1 MAIFV
6 LLSNSMMTHIPKDK
20 ILILD
25 GATGTMIQR
34 YGLSEADYRDGV
46 FEKSKVELHGNSE
59 CLNLTRPE
67 IIRSIH
73 REYIEAGA
81 DIIETNT
88 FSANRI
94 SQAEYGCEDYAA
106 RMAYEGARLAR
117 EVADEYLK
125 QGGRRI
131 LVAGSMGPTSKSLSL
146 SPDVS
151 DPGFR
156 PYSFDQMREA
166 YREQAQALLE
176 GGADLLL
183 IETCFDALNVK
194 AALAAIQECNAGLR
208 NESTGNLQGDIPVM
222 ISVSVSD
229 RSGRTLTGQTLKAFY
244 TAVSHYPLLAFGLNC
259 SLGAA
264 EMTPL
269 VEEISQWCDCAVSC
283 YPNAGLPNEMGGY
296 DQSPEDMAQ
305 AVRTMAAKGLLN
317 IAGGCCGTTPD
328 HIRAIATALT
338 GIAPRPVH
346 SSESVSGSPHPHD
359 SSTKT
364 GIFMDKADDSEGLS
378 IKTGLVM
385 DKADDSESS
394 SIKTG
399 LFMDK
404 GDDSEGSSIKTAH
417 FMDKRD
423 DSEGLSIKTA
433 LFMDKGARLT
443 VSGLEAVTVDIRQ
456 SNFTN
461 VGERTNV
468 AGSRKFARLIS
479 EGKYDEAL
487 QIAAR
492 QIEDGA
498 TIIDINMDDAML
510 DSTREMERFVRHIS
524 NDPAVAKAALMI
536 DSSHWETI
544 EAGLKN
550 AQGKCIVNSI
560 SLKEGPEQFIEKA
573 KAIRS
578 LGAAVVIMAFDEK
591 GQATTF
597 DRKIEICSRA
607 YRILTE
613 EAGLSPEN
621 IIFDANILSIGTGIE
636 EHSKYAIDFI
646 EAVRWIKTNLPGALT
661 SGGVSNL
668 SFSFRGNNAVREAMH
683 SAFLY
688 HAVKAGLDMAIVN
701 PSILQ
706 IYDEIE
712 PELLRCVEDVIFDR
726 DPQATERLIDKAAR
740 MMAEKETGNQ
750 NSTGK
755 MEEKE
760 AGNQNSTAKAE
771 LKESAAHTETVLT
784 PGERLKAA
792 LIKGRSETLAEDLEQ
807 AIYIY
812 GKAVNII
819 EGPLME
825 GMETV
830 GKMFGE
836 GKMFLPQVVK
846 SAKVM
851 RDAVEILQPYMDTET
866 AQSGNSKAE
875 SCSSHIEAADST
887 AESDGSHIEAA
898 DSKAESGDPH
908 IEAADSKAESGDSRI
923 EAADSSSGSDRCKAK
938 PKITLA
944 TVKGDVHDI
953 GKNITGIVLTCN
965 GFQVNDL
972 GVMVD
977 KETILQ
983 ASDEDNSDIIAVSGL
998 ITPSLYQME
1007 ELCREMASRNMTKP
1021 LFIGGATTSAIH
1033 TAVKLAPLYGHVF
1046 HGPDASSAAVM
1057 AKKYMMDPAG
1067 FEAEEHKKQE
1077 EIRKLYYKQENT
1089 PQEDNMEDNSPKGF
1103 GYETYPDGYPS
1114 DIPAQQIPSEE
1125 VLQYFDWKMFYA
1137 IWGVKY
1143 GSSSMEAMELVQLR
1157 RDAEEEIA
1165 LGNFRIMLSARFF
1178 PAYTENDDIVLV
1190 NGRNSAEAGS
1200 ENHDDNPAG
1209 SEWKIIPMMRQ
1220 EKGDRRSLCDY
1231 IIAKES
1237 GRTSPF
1243 GCFAI
1248 SVHAADAHEEGCC
1261 CPACSNKYEDLIG
1274 KAVRMTLAEAASTWL
1289 DKKILQQMQQD
1300 VTATDGCSR
1309 NSDETVAS
1317 KVPLKVI
1324 KPAAGYSSCPDH
1336 TLKRDILEL
1345 LGETTVSHHSHG
1357 PHCTC
1362 GCHHDEHTHGHSHTE
1377 GHGHSQETGAL
1388 KIRLTETCAMTP
1400 EASICG
1406 TIFIHP
1412 EARYPEIRSISQE
1425 QHDSYIARR
1434 GMNEDTARRF
1444 LGHLLK

>member
-1 MAIFV
+1 MAY
-6 LLSNSMMTHIPKDK
+6 IPQDK

-34 YGLSEADYRDGV
+34 HSLTESDYRDGA
-46 FEKSKVELHGNSE
+46 FEECKAELRGNSE

-67 IIRSIH
+67 IIKSIH

-94 SQAEYGCEDYAA
+94 SQSEYGCGDYAA

-117 EVADEYLK
+117 EVADEYT
-125 QGGRRI
+125 GGTSEDDASAGRRI

-156 PYSFDQMREA
+156 PYDFDQMREA

-194 AALAAIQECNAGLR
+194 AALAAIQEC
-208 NESTGNLQGDIPVM
+208 SDKTPV
-222 ISVSVSD
+222 IVSVSVGD

-244 TAVSHYPLLAFGLNC
+244 TAISHYPILAFGLNC

-269 VEEISQWCDCAVSC
+269 MEEISQWCDCAVSC

-305 AVRTMAAKGLLN
+305 AVKEMAKKGLLN

-328 HIRAIATALT
+328 HIRAIATALAGT
-338 GIAPRPVH
+338 APRQLP
-346 SSESVSGSPHPHD
+346 D
-359 SSTKT
+359 
-364 GIFMDKADDSEGLS
+364 F
-378 IKTGLVM
+378 
-385 DKADDSESS
+385 SS
-394 SIKTG
+394 S
-399 LFMDK
+399 
-404 GDDSEGSSIKTAH
+404 KTAH
-417 FMDKRD
+417 FKDEKTKSG
-423 DSEGLSIKTA
+423 DSSSKTA
-433 LFMDKGARLT
+433 HFKDERPALT
-443 VSGLEAVTVDIRQ
+443 VSGLETTTVDIRH

-510 DSTREMERFVRHIS
+510 DSTKEMERFVRYIS

-544 EAGLKN
+544 IAGLKN

-560 SLKEGPEQFIEKA
+560 SLKEGPEKFIEKA
-573 KAIRS
+573 KTIKS
-578 LGAAVVIMAFDEK
+578 LGAAVVVMAFDEE
-591 GQATTF
+591 GQATTL
-597 DRKIEICSRA
+597 DRKIEICARA
-607 YRILTE
+607 YRLLTE
-613 EAGLSPEN
+613 EAGMNPEN

-646 EAVRWIKTNLPGALT
+646 EAVRWIKSNLPGALT

-688 HAVKAGLDMAIVN
+688 HAIKAGLDMAIVN
-701 PSILQ
+701 PSMLQ
-706 IYDEIE
+706 VYDEIE
-712 PELLRCVEDVIFDR
+712 PELLKCVEDVIFDR
-726 DPQATERLIDKAAR
+726 DPQATERLIEKAAR
-740 MMAEKETGNQ
+740 MLTQKETDNQ
-750 NSTGK
+750 SKTDSNSAT
-755 MEEKE
+755 E
-760 AGNQNSTAKAE
+760 ASTPE
-771 LKESAAHTETVLT
+771 
-784 PGERLKAA
+784 ERLKTA
-792 LIKGRSETLAEDLEQ
+792 LIKGRSDTLAADLQE
-807 AIYIY
+807 AMDTY
-812 GKAVNII
+812 GNAVSII

-851 RDAVEILQPYMDTET
+851 RDAVEILQPYMDNE
-866 AQSGNSKAE
+866 ASGN
-875 SCSSHIEAADST
+875 
-887 AESDGSHIEAA
+887 
-898 DSKAESGDPH
+898 
-908 IEAADSKAESGDSRI
+908 
-923 EAADSSSGSDRCKAK
+923 DSSDATKQPAK

-965 GFQVNDL
+965 GFQIRDL
-972 GVMVD
+972 GVMVN

-983 ASDEDNSDIIAVSGL
+983 ASEEDNSDIIAVSGL

-1007 ELCREMASRNMTKP
+1007 ELCREMAARNMAKP
-1021 LFIGGATTSAIH
+1021 LFIGGATTSAVH
-1033 TAVKLAPLYGHVF
+1033 TAVKLAPLYDHVYY
-1046 HGPDASSAAVM
+1046 GPDASAAAVM
-1057 AKKYMMDPAG
+1057 AKKYIMDPTG

-1077 EIRKLYYKQENT
+1077 ELRTLYHQKEATSQDENMK
-1089 PQEDNMEDNSPKGF
+1089 ENSPKGF
-1103 GYETYPDGYPS
+1103 AYETYLDACPS
-1114 DIPAQQIPSEE
+1114 DIPAQQIASEE
-1125 VLQYFDWKMFYA
+1125 ILPYFDWKMFYA

-1143 GSSSMEAMELVQLR
+1143 GSSSMEAMELMQLR
-1157 RDAEEEIA
+1157 RDAEEEIG
-1165 LGNFRIMLSARFF
+1165 LGNFRVMLSARFF
-1178 PAYTENDDIVLV
+1178 HAYAEDDDIVLV
-1190 NGRNSAEAGS
+1190 EGAGIQGEGVQATGTEGKS
-1200 ENHDDNPAG
+1200 ELHR
-1209 SEWKIIPMMRQ
+1209 IPMMRQ
-1220 EKGDRRSLCDY
+1220 ETGERRSLSDFV
-1231 IIAKES
+1231 ISKES

-1261 CPACSNKYEDLIG
+1261 CPACSSKYEDLIA
-1274 KAVRMTLAEAASTWL
+1274 KTVRMTLAEAASKWL
-1289 DKKILQQMQQD
+1289 DQKILEQMQGETAQNCCE
-1300 VTATDGCSR
+1300 ATDS
-1309 NSDETVAS
+1309 A
-1317 KVPLKVI
+1317 KAPLKVI

-1336 TLKRDILEL
+1336 TLKRDILKL
-1345 LGETTVSHHSHG
+1345 LGE
-1357 PHCTC
+1357 HCTC
-1362 GCHHDEHTHGHSHTE
+1362 GQHGHCS
-1377 GHGHSQETGAL
+1377 HGHNHNDTKEGL
-1388 KIRLTETCAMTP
+1388 KIRLTESCAMTP

-1412 EARYPEIRSISQE
+1412 EARYPEIRTISQE
-1425 QHDSYIARR
+1425 QHDSYVSRR
-1434 GMNEDTARRF
+1434 GMSEDAARRF

>member
-1 MAIFV
+1 
-6 LLSNSMMTHIPKDK
+6 MTYIPKDK

-34 YGLSEADYRDGV
+34 HGLSEADYRDGG
-46 FEKSKVELHGNSE
+46 FEESRVELLGNNE
-59 CLNLTRPE
+59 CLNITRPE
-67 IIRSIH
+67 IIKSIH
-73 REYIEAGA
+73 REYIAAGV

-94 SQAEYGCEDYAA
+94 SQSEYGCEDFAGK
-106 RMAYEGARLAR
+106 MAYEGARLAR
-117 EVADEYLK
+117 EVADEYMS
-125 QGGRRI
+125 GADDSGERRQI
-131 LVAGSMGPTSKSLSL
+131 LVAGSIGPTSKSLSL

-166 YREQAQALLE
+166 YREQAEALIR
-176 GGADLLL
+176 GGADILL

-194 AALAAIQECNAGLR
+194 AALSAIQDLSDLKAEEL
-208 NESTGNLQGDIPVM
+208 GNTDYKIPV
-222 ISVSVSD
+222 IVSVSVGD

-244 TAVSHYPLLAFGLNC
+244 TSISHYPLLAFGLNC

-269 VEEISQWCDCAVSC
+269 VEDIAQWCKCAVSC

-296 DQSPEDMAQ
+296 DQKPEDMAI
-305 AVRTMAAKGLLN
+305 AVKAMAAKGLVN
-317 IAGGCCGTTPD
+317 IVGGCCGTTPD
-328 HIRAIATALT
+328 HIRAIANALKDV
-338 GIAPRPVH
+338 APRPLP
-346 SSESVSGSPHPHD
+346 E
-359 SSTKT
+359 T
-364 GIFMDKADDSEGLS
+364 
-378 IKTGLVM
+378 
-385 DKADDSESS
+385 SS
-394 SIKTG
+394 SKTA
-399 LFMDK
+399 LFKDERGK
-404 GDDSEGSSIKTAH
+404 SEGSS
-417 FMDKRD
+417 
-423 DSEGLSIKTA
+423 SKTA
-433 LFMDKGARLT
+433 LFKDEMPILT
-443 VSGLEAVTVDIRQ
+443 VSGLETVTVDVQ
-456 SNFTN
+456 KSNFTN

-487 QIAAR
+487 QIAAK

-510 DSTREMERFVRHIS
+510 DSTREMERFVRYIS

-544 EAGLKN
+544 LAGLKN

-560 SLKEGPEQFIEKA
+560 SLKEGPEKFLEKA
-573 KAIRS
+573 KAIKE
-578 LGAAVVIMAFDEK
+578 LGAAVVVMAFDEE

-607 YRILTE
+607 YKLLTE

-636 EHSKYAIDFI
+636 EHSRYAIDFI

-688 HAVKAGLDMAIVN
+688 HAIKAGMDMAIVN
-701 PSILQ
+701 PSMLQ
-706 IYDEIE
+706 VYDEIE
-712 PELLRCVEDVIFDR
+712 PELLTCVEDVIFNK
-726 DPQATERLIDKAAR
+726 DPQATERLIDKASR
-740 MMAEKETGNQ
+740 MLAEKDGAA
-750 NSTGK
+750 
-755 MEEKE
+755 E
-760 AGNQNSTAKAE
+760 AKASTAKSE
-771 LKESAAHTETVLT
+771 DKGT
-784 PGERLKAA
+784 PAERLKTA
-792 LIKGRSETLAEDLEQ
+792 LIKGRSENLETDLSEALAE
-807 AIYIY
+807 Y
-812 GKAVNII
+812 GKAVSII
-819 EGPLME
+819 EGPLMD

-851 RDAVEILQPYMDTET
+851 RDAVEFLQPYMNEAQDDTDKK
-866 AQSGNSKAE
+866 QS
-875 SCSSHIEAADST
+875 
-887 AESDGSHIEAA
+887 
-898 DSKAESGDPH
+898 
-908 IEAADSKAESGDSRI
+908 R
-923 EAADSSSGSDRCKAK
+923 
-938 PKITLA
+938 PKVVIA

-965 GFQVNDL
+965 GFDIQDL

-977 KETILQ
+977 KETILK
-983 ASDEDNSDIIAVSGL
+983 AAEDEKADIIAVSGL

-1007 ELCREMASRNMTKP
+1007 EICREMNARKMTTP
-1021 LFIGGATTSAIH
+1021 LFVGGATTSAVH

-1046 HGPDASSAAVM
+1046 HGPDASAAAVM
-1057 AKKYMMDPAG
+1057 AKKYMMDPEG
-1067 FEAEEHKKQE
+1067 FENEEHSRQE
-1077 EIRKLYYKQENT
+1077 KIRELYTKGEEPMEQET
-1089 PQEDNMEDNSPKGF
+1089 QTVKGF
-1103 GYETYPDGYPS
+1103 DQETYLLECPS

-1125 VLQYFDWKMFYA
+1125 ILPYFDWKMFYA

-1143 GSSSMEAMELVQLR
+1143 GSSSMEAMELVQLK

-1165 LGNFRIMLSARFF
+1165 LANFKIMLTAKFF
-1178 PAYTENDDIVLV
+1178 NAYSENDNIVLV
-1190 NGRNSAEAGS
+1190 KDSNTLL
-1200 ENHDDNPAG
+1200 
-1209 SEWKIIPMMRQ
+1209 PMLRQ
-1220 EKGDRRSLCDY
+1220 EKGEKRSLCDFV
-1231 IIAKES
+1231 ISKES
-1237 GRTSPF
+1237 GKTSAF

-1248 SVHAADAHEEGCC
+1248 CVKAADAHEEGCC

-1274 KAVRMTLAEAASTWL
+1274 KAVRMTLAEAASKWL
-1289 DKKILQQMQQD
+1289 D
-1300 VTATDGCSR
+1300 SR
-1309 NSDETVAS
+1309 LKAEVDEKYTI
-1317 KVPLKVI
+1317 I

-1336 TLKRDILEL
+1336 TLKRDIFEL
-1345 LGETTVSHHSHG
+1345 LGINKEESCGHG
-1357 PHCTC
+1357 EGCTC
-1362 GCHHDEHTHGHSHTE
+1362 GQHHHHHHHHHSASE
-1377 GHGHSQETGAL
+1377 DGMSI
-1388 KIRLTETCAMTP
+1388 KLTESYAMIP

-1406 TIFIHP
+1406 TILIHP
-1412 EARYPEIRSISQE
+1412 EAKYHEIRAISQS
-1425 QHDSYIARR
+1425 QHDDYVSRR
-1434 GMNEDTARRF
+1434 GMNEETARRF

>member
-6 LLSNSMMTHIPKDK
+6 LLSNSKMTHIPKDK

-117 EVADEYLK
+117 EVADEYLE

-194 AALAAIQECNAGLR
+194 AALAAIQECNVGRR

-296 DQSPEDMAQ
+296 DQNPEDMAQ

-328 HIRAIATALT
+328 HIRAIADALT

-346 SSESVSGSPHPHD
+346 SSGSVSGSPHPQD
-359 SSTKT
+359 AS
-364 GIFMDKADDSEGLS
+364 
-378 IKTGLVM
+378 
-385 DKADDSESS
+385 
-394 SIKTG
+394 
-399 LFMDK
+399 
-404 GDDSEGSSIKTAH
+404 
-417 FMDKRD
+417 R
-423 DSEGLSIKTA
+423 KTA

-573 KAIRS
+573 KAIKS

-621 IIFDANILSIGTGIE
+621 IILDANILSIGTGIE

-701 PSILQ
+701 PSMLQ

-750 NSTGK
+750 DSTGK

-771 LKESAAHTETVLT
+771 HKESSAQREAGLT
-784 PGERLKAA
+784 PGEKLKAA

-866 AQSGNSKAE
+866 AQPGNSKAE
-875 SCSSHIEAADST
+875 SGGPHIETADST
-887 AESDGSHIEAA
+887 AESDGSHIEAPDRGAPGAGIETA
-898 DSKAESGDPH
+898 DSKAGSG
-908 IEAADSKAESGDSRI
+908 IET
-923 EAADSSSGSDRCKAK
+923 ADSSSGSDIRKAK

-977 KETILQ
+977 KETILR
-983 ASDEDNSDIIAVSGL
+983 ASDEDSSDIIAVSGL

-1007 ELCREMASRNMTKP
+1007 ELCREMAERNMTKP
-1021 LFIGGATTSAIH
+1021 LFVGGATTSALH

-1077 EIRKLYYKQENT
+1077 EIRKLYYKQEDT
-1089 PQEDNMEDNSPKGF
+1089 PQEYNMEDNSPKGF
-1103 GYETYPDGYPS
+1103 DYETYPDGCPT

-1190 NGRNSAEAGS
+1190 NGRNSAEGGLDS
-1200 ENHDDNPAG
+1200 HDGNLTG
-1209 SEWKIIPMMRQ
+1209 YEWKRIPMMRQ

-1237 GRTSPF
+1237 GRTSPL

-1309 NSDETVAS
+1309 NSDDTVGS

-1336 TLKRDILEL
+1336 SLKRDILEL

-1357 PHCTC
+1357 GDCTAAESNEMQEHHSHGPHCTC
-1362 GCHHDEHTHGHSHTE
+1362 GCHHDEHTHDHSHTE
-1377 GHGHSQETGAL
+1377 GHDHSHTEGHSHGQETGAL

-1444 LGHLLK
+1444 LSHLLK

>member
-6 LLSNSMMTHIPKDK
+6 LLSNSKMTHIPKDK

-117 EVADEYLK
+117 EVADEYLE

-338 GIAPRPVH
+338 CIAPRPIH
-346 SSESVSGSPHPHD
+346 SSESVSGSPHPQD
-359 SSTKT
+359 
-364 GIFMDKADDSEGLS
+364 AAR
-378 IKTGLVM
+378 KTGL
-385 DKADDSESS
+385 S
-394 SIKTG
+394 
-399 LFMDK
+399 MDK

-417 FMDKRD
+417 
-423 DSEGLSIKTA
+423 
-433 LFMDKGARLT
+433 FMDKGARLT

-573 KAIRS
+573 KAIKS
-578 LGAAVVIMAFDEK
+578 LGAAVVIMAFDEE

-701 PSILQ
+701 PSMLQ

-755 MEEKE
+755 NVEKE

-866 AQSGNSKAE
+866 AQPGN
-875 SCSSHIEAADST
+875 
-887 AESDGSHIEAA
+887 
-898 DSKAESGDPH
+898 SKAESGDPH
-908 IEAADSKAESGDSRI
+908 IEAPDRGAPGAGDSGI
-923 EAADSSSGSDRCKAK
+923 EAADSSSGSDRRKAK

-977 KETILQ
+977 KETILR
-983 ASDEDNSDIIAVSGL
+983 ASDEDCSDIIAVSGL

-1021 LFIGGATTSAIH
+1021 LFVGGATTSALH

-1057 AKKYMMDPAG
+1057 AKKYMMDPTG
-1067 FEAEEHKKQE
+1067 FEAEEHKKQD
-1077 EIRKLYYKQENT
+1077 EIRKLYYKQEDT
-1089 PQEDNMEDNSPKGF
+1089 PQEYNMEDNSPKGF
-1103 GYETYPDGYPS
+1103 DYETYPDGCPT

-1190 NGRNSAEAGS
+1190 NGRNSAEAGFDS
-1200 ENHDDNPAG
+1200 HDGKRNG
-1209 SEWKIIPMMRQ
+1209 YEWKRIPMMRQ

-1237 GRTSPF
+1237 GRTSPL

-1317 KVPLKVI
+1317 KGPLKVI

-1336 TLKRDILEL
+1336 SLKHDILEL
-1345 LGETTVSHHSHG
+1345 LGETTVSHHSHGGDCTAASNGGQGHHSHG

-1362 GCHHDEHTHGHSHTE
+1362 GCHHDEHTHDHSHTE
-1377 GHGHSQETGAL
+1377 GHDHSHTESHGHGQKTGAL

-1444 LGHLLK
+1444 LSHLLK